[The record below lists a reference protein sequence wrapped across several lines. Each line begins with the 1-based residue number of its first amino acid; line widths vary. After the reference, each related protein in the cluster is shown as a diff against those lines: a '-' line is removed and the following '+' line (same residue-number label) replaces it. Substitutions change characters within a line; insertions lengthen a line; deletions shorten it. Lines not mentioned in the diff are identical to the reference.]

1 MTRPIFWPA
10 PCFALEKGFLF
21 LGVFLT
27 FKNRGKSFIW
37 AYQGIKMAGKISPFS
52 SSFVVSTGNVFPVG
66 VFTCVL
72 GIQHS
77 ANDKCTKFKV

>member
-1 MTRPIFWPA
+1 MGPQMARPLFCIA
-10 PCFALEKGFLF
+10 KRCSF

-37 AYQGIKMAGKISPFS
+37 AYQGIKMPAKISPFS